1 MIFDRDGN
9 LWVGTNGKGIFR
21 IQGNLVD
28 HYGRADGLSGDTVAL
43 CLKIREGI
51 LWAATPGEGI
61 DKFRDPPIASFSTFE
76 GLGNALPQGVL
87 ASRDGTIW
95 VANLG
100 SLDHIEK
107 NGTISSI
114 RTRDGLPGNRV
125 ASMLEDRAGNMWVG
139 VDDGLYLFKNGRF
152 RPVPGA
158 KSPAAGTCRRAGGG
172 HRRRHL
178 GRVLQQP
185 AEACA
190 YP

>member
-1 MIFDRDGN
+1 M
-9 LWVGTNGKGIFR
+9 T
-21 IQGNLVD
+21 
-28 HYGRADGLSGDTVAL
+28 
-43 CLKIREGI
+43 
-51 LWAATPGEGI
+51 
-61 DKFRDPPIASFSTFE
+61 
-76 GLGNALPQGVL
+76 LPQGVL

-152 RPVPGA
+152 RRMPG
-158 KSPAAGTCRRAGGG
+158 PNREPLGLVVGLTEDVDRRY
-172 HRRRHL
+172 L
-178 GRVLQQP
+178 GRVLQQ
-185 AEACA
+185 AAKACA